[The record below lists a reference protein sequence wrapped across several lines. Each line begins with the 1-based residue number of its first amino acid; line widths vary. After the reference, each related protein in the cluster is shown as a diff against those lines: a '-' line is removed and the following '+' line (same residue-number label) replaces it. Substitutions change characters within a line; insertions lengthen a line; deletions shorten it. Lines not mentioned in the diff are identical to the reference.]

1 MKRTAAIVLLLAAAV
16 AAHAGELIDPSG
28 NFVGGL
34 PGRIVADGVVISPV
48 TLADALAN
56 GYREPTQA
64 DYDARD
70 AANALASEQ
79 AAAMAGPDPEL
90 FVPALDENGNK
101 VGTARIVVRAAT
113 WEVVP
118 LTNEASPKRIWVVQ
132 RDEYKS
138 GIARADAVKNK
149 IKSEKGK
156 GNGNAA
162 VLGRISA
169 LEASQGVE

>member
-1 MKRTAAIVLLLAAAV
+1 MKRTAALVLLLAAAV

-70 AANALASEQ
+70 AANAEAAAQ
-79 AAAMAGPDPEL
+79 AAAQANL
-90 FVPALDENGNK
+90 PAVFPNGVAVVDENGHHIELLPTGDGLP
-101 VGTARIVVRAAT
+101 VIVA
-113 WEVVP
+113 
-118 LTNEASPKRIWVVQ
+118 
-132 RDEYKS
+132 
-138 GIARADAVKNK
+138 
-149 IKSEKGK
+149 
-156 GNGNAA
+156 
-162 VLGRISA
+162 
-169 LEASQGVE
+169 